1 VCFVWFVWFVVKK
14 IAPGGEAGGGSVEY
28 DSEHDSDHE
37 HDCEN
42 DYDLRLRSVTGHP
55 SSVNPQSAIRNGS
68 QCSKTGRYFTA
79 KRYATTPRVT
89 TNRVMQISIQD
100 GK

>member
-1 VCFVWFVWFVVKK
+1 MCFVWFVVKK
-14 IAPGGEAGGGSVEY
+14 IAPGGEAGGGGVEY
-28 DSEHDSDHE
+28 EYEHE
-37 HDCEN
+37 Y
-42 DYDLRLRSVTGHP
+42 DYEYDRRLRLVISHRSSVTGLR
-55 SSVNPQSAIRNGS
+55 SIRNPQLS

-89 TNRVMQISIQD
+89 TKTVIQISIQD